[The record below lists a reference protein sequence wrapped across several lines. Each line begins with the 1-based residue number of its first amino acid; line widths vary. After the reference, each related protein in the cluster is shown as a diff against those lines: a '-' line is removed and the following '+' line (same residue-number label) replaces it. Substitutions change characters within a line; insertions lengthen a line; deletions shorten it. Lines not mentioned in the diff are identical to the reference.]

1 MSDRDQTYDYIVV
14 GGGSAGCAVSARL
27 SEDPALRVL
36 LLEAGPATGPAA
48 MSVPAR
54 WQELL
59 GSEIDW
65 AYITVP
71 QPGTDGVAHAWPR
84 GKVLGGSSAINGMAF
99 ARGDRSGYDGW
110 DAGGAKGWSYRDL
123 LPYFKRSEH
132 TDGRDPAY
140 RGTSGPLTVT
150 PMARRHPLSEAFFDA
165 ILAAGH
171 PRTEDISGADQY
183 GVGWYDA
190 NIVDGVR
197 QTSADAYL
205 RPHLD
210 RPNLTVS
217 SDAYVRGLIMTRDRC
232 TGVSYELN
240 GETRSAR
247 ADGEVVLCAGT
258 IGFPQLLL
266 LSGIGP
272 APHLREL
279 GIGVVA
285 DLRGVGENL
294 HDHVQ
299 SGIVYATDEEIPP
312 GVNNH
317 TELTAL
323 LRSDPSVDHPDVQ
336 LYPIHAPY
344 SPALTE
350 MPEHGYTIAAALST
364 PHSRGTL
371 RLASADPHRPPLIDP
386 HYLDDVRD
394 VDTLA
399 AGLQMARQVGETS
412 AFRRWKPTEVVP
424 GPQMGDAAAERDF
437 IRRSASTQVHP
448 VGTCRIGADDLA
460 VVGPDLRIH
469 GVRGLRIADTSVM
482 PSIPSMNPNATV
494 MAIAE
499 RAAALITSQSGP
511 GDIDR

>member
-1 MSDRDQTYDYIVV
+1 
-14 GGGSAGCAVSARL
+14 
-27 SEDPALRVL
+27 
-36 LLEAGPATGPAA
+36 
-48 MSVPAR
+48 
-54 WQELL
+54 
-59 GSEIDW
+59 
-65 AYITVP
+65 
-71 QPGTDGVAHAWPR
+71 
-84 GKVLGGSSAINGMAF
+84 MAQ
-99 ARGDRSGYDGW
+99 
-110 DAGGAKGWSYRDL
+110 
-123 LPYFKRSEH
+123 
-132 TDGRDPAY
+132 
-140 RGTSGPLTVT
+140 
-150 PMARRHPLSEAFFDA
+150 RHPLSEAFFDA

-171 PRTEDISGADQY
+171 PRTDDISGADQY

-210 RPNLTVS
+210 RPNLTVT
-217 SDAYVRGLIMTRDRC
+217 SDAYVRGLIMTGDRC
-232 TGVSYELN
+232 TGAGYDVD
-240 GETRSAR
+240 GETRSAY

-258 IGFPQLLL
+258 IGSAQLLL

-285 DLRGVGENL
+285 DVPGVGENL

-299 SGIVYATDEEIPP
+299 SGIVYATNEEIPP

-323 LRSDPSVDHPDVQ
+323 LRSDPSASHPDMQ

-350 MPEHGYTIAAALST
+350 LPEHGYTIAAALST

-371 RLASADPHRPPLIDP
+371 RLASADPHRAPVIDP
-386 HYLDDVRD
+386 HYLEDERD

-399 AGLQMARQVGETS
+399 AGLQMARRVGYMS
-412 AFRRWKPTEVVP
+412 AFWRWKPTEVAP
-424 GPQMGDAAAERDF
+424 GPDMRDLDGWRDF
-437 IRRSASTQVHP
+437 VRRSVSTQFHP
-448 VGTCRIGADDLA
+448 VGTCRIGVDDLA
-460 VVGPDLRIH
+460 VVDPDLRVH
-469 GVRGLRIADTSVM
+469 GVQGLRIADASVM

-499 RAAALITSQSGP
+499 RAAALLSPPGRQSA
-511 GDIDR
+511 R